1 MYGDQCGT
9 PFIASLTFLQTAE
22 VNKSMNGFMCCPCR
36 RCGNNKEY
44 SNRKTLHGHIYRW
57 VFMEKYIC
65 WTKHGE
71 RGVVMK
77 DGEEDDYDD
86 NSIPA
91 DWAEGDKFS
100 VFSNGVKVD
109 KNVTKMH
116 ELTN

>member
-1 MYGDQCGT
+1 
-9 PFIASLTFLQTAE
+9 
-22 VNKSMNGFMCCPCR
+22 
-36 RCGNNKEY
+36 
-44 SNRKTLHGHIYRW
+44 
-57 VFMEKYIC
+57 
-65 WTKHGE
+65 
-71 RGVVMK
+71 MK